1 MTERIVYT
9 LNNMRLLIEDISMQ
23 LHKQDN
29 YKDAIRTGIRYL
41 QEAQND
47 TFNKNN
53 AKIRITYDN
62 PNGVNYILTTY
73 DNIMFEGKNIIIKT
87 EENNKITIVNHNFI
101 KKIDITI

>member
-1 MTERIVYT
+1 MTERVVYT
-9 LNNMRLLIEDISMQ
+9 LNNMRLLMEDIGMQ

-29 YKDAIRTGIRYL
+29 FKDAIRTGVRCL
-41 QEAQND
+41 QETQDD
-47 TFNKNN
+47 TFKKNN

-87 EENNKITIVNHNFI
+87 EESNEITIVNHNFI